1 MQLEQ
6 YELNWKNYY
15 DILGISLNA
24 NAQEIS
30 GAYRR
35 LARQYHPDRAEGSM
49 ASYKMVEINEAYE
62 VISHSDK
69 RAKYDERFR
78 FTCSRQ
84 RKVEE
89 ALDAELKEAITRLA
103 HERRR
108 DRWTE
113 RPPVPVRTN
122 MLAELLF
129 ISMERLLVPV
139 PWFLGCL
146 VYLLMG
152 YIMLLFLF

>member
-1 MQLEQ
+1 MEQ

-15 DILGISLNA
+15 DILGINLKA

-35 LARQYHPDRAEGSM
+35 LARKYHPDRAEDSI
-49 ASYKMVEINEAYE
+49 ALYRMVEINEAYE
-62 VISHSDK
+62 VLSHPSK
-69 RAKYDERFR
+69 RAKYDARFR
-78 FTCSRQ
+78 LICRRQ
-84 RKVEE
+84 REVEE
-89 ALDAELKEAITRLA
+89 ALEAELKEAITRLA

-108 DRWTE
+108 ERWTE

-122 MLAELLF
+122 ILVELLF
-129 ISMERLLVPV
+129 ISMERLLVPI
-139 PWFLGCL
+139 PLFLGWL

-152 YIMLLFLF
+152 YIMLLLLF

>member
-1 MQLEQ
+1 MQTEQ

-15 DILGISLNA
+15 DILGLSLNA

-35 LARQYHPDRAEGSM
+35 LARQYHPDRAEDSI
-49 ASYKMVEINEAYE
+49 ASYRMVEINEAYE
-62 VISHSDK
+62 VLSHSDK
-69 RAKYDERFR
+69 RANYDERFR
-78 FTCSRQ
+78 FICSRQ

-108 DRWTE
+108 DRWTK

-122 MLAELLF
+122 MLAELFF
-129 ISMERLLVPV
+129 ISMERLLVPI
-139 PWFLGCL
+139 PLFLVWL

-152 YIMLLFLF
+152 YIMLLLIF